1 MEGERH
7 DWSPADDAEITA
19 LQAMQPAHPEPPP
32 FLFDAYAC
40 LGLDSRRPADHT
52 LDDIDTAYAARLHDT
67 GLPAALSR
75 ADRTAVMRRI
85 ARARDAYAQLTDTA
99 RRNRVDAQVSAALH
113 DLAGRADVISDHA
126 YAEYLRLIGA
136 GQRPD
141 VDALIAA
148 ATARVSINIDEEL
161 GTARGGSRQRQQRQ
175 QGGRRQFGLHAA
187 PPGTDPL
194 RGHPVRSAGRGDGRT
209 GRGQEV
215 AGQDEGRGRG
225 GHTTLSRGGNSTSTS
240 AVTTLS
246 RRGAGAPKAASRK

>member
-1 MEGERH
+1 M
-7 DWSPADDAEITA
+7 
-19 LQAMQPAHPEPPP
+19 
-32 FLFDAYAC
+32 
-40 LGLDSRRPADHT
+40 
-52 LDDIDTAYAARLHDT
+52 
-67 GLPAALSR
+67 
-75 ADRTAVMRRI
+75 
-85 ARARDAYAQLTDTA
+85 
-99 RRNRVDAQVSAALH
+99 
-113 DLAGRADVISDHA
+113 
-126 YAEYLRLIGA
+126 GA

-141 VDALIAA
+141 VDALIVA

-161 GTARGGSRQRQQRQ
+161 GTARGGSRQQRQ

-209 GRGQEV
+209 GRGQEE

-225 GHTTLSRGGNSTSTS
+225 GQTTLSRGGNSTSTS